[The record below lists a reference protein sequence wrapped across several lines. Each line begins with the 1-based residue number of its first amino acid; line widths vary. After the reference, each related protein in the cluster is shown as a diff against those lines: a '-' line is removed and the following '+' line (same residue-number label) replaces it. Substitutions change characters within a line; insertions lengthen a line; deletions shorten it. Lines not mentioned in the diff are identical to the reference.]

1 MNEWE
6 GGSVWLGI
14 GKPLFVLE
22 SVDIFWGGISM
33 SGADFGDEL
42 VDEKVFSP
50 MALFGFLLSLIG
62 WFSVYSQ
69 NFLPIAFIALL
80 LGAIPLVFSKLW
92 GIGGFSKFLASL
104 AVIFALFPSSWALSA
119 RYFEQKRLVDNAKEF
134 ALAYFGLLQEGNL
147 DAAYRLSTSQYTAL
161 YANDETS
168 KTAPAAAYESVEN
181 NGDEKAA
188 FQSRAGILHSL
199 KRGKQAKWT
208 CVGVS
213 SYRVDELKSYIGLS
227 FQDRSLPNPL
237 TLNIML
243 VREPPREQAPN
254 EYMWYVA
261 QTEWVE
267 KKSSTIE
274 N

>member
-1 MNEWE
+1 M
-6 GGSVWLGI
+6 GRRAPFLLGI

-69 NFLPIAFIALL
+69 NFLPISFVALL
-80 LGAIPLVFSKLW
+80 LGAIPLVFPNSGDW
-92 GIGGFSKFLASL
+92 RPIQNSGFLGSDFCLVSFLL
-104 AVIFALFPSSWALSA
+104 GVSA

-134 ALAYFGLLQEGNL
+134 ALAYFGLLQDGNL

-188 FQSRAGILHSL
+188 FQSRAGILHSM

-213 SYRVDELKSYIGLS
+213 SYRVTNSRATSVCLFRI
-227 FQDRSLPNPL
+227 DRFRIL
-237 TLNIML
+237 
-243 VREPPREQAPN
+243 
-254 EYMWYVA
+254 
-261 QTEWVE
+261 
-267 KKSSTIE
+267 
-274 N
+274 